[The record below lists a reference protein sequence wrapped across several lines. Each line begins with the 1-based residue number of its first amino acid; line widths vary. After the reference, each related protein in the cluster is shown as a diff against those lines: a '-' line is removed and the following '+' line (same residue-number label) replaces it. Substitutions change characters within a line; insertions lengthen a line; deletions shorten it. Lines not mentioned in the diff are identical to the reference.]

1 MKKQGY
7 LFLLC
12 VISLVFMSFVT
23 RTKNVSNEESVKVV
37 FSVKHEL
44 SEGEYFLIT
53 GEDDVLG
60 KWNVPEGILLTKS
73 PLMWCTIVDLPRG
86 SKRKLRLVIVNDKKE
101 ALCIQ
106 NGDDLELQV
115 PTDQDN
121 LLYEMAWQEDKT
133 IKLR

>member
-12 VISLVFMSFVT
+12 AISLVLMSFVT
-23 RTKNVSNEESVKVV
+23 LTKHVSDEGNVKVV

-44 SEGEYFLIT
+44 SEGEYFLII

-73 PLMWCTIVDLPRG
+73 PLMWCTIVDLPKG
-86 SKRKLRLVIVNDKKE
+86 SKHKLRLVIVNDKKE
-101 ALCIQ
+101 ALRIQ
-106 NGDDLELQV
+106 GGNDLELQI

-121 LLYEMAWQEDKT
+121 LLYEMVWQEDKT
-133 IKLR
+133 IRLK